1 MTTTADPTTRRLTGA
16 AASTFRAHLDLL
28 GPLPALDGS
37 RLIAMT
43 AAAGLT
49 GRGGAAFPVGR
60 KLAAVQAAGRGVVVG
75 NGAEGEPASSKDR
88 ALLAQAPHL
97 VLDGL
102 ALTARAVGA
111 ARAYLYAPQ
120 DLLDGPIARALRERR
135 DDVRVRTVEAVDTF
149 VAGQSSAVVA
159 AINGSRPVPTM
170 APPYVHQ
177 RGVGGRPTLVQNVET
192 LAQLALLARYG
203 PEWFR
208 GVGTSDEP
216 GTRLVTVSGEVR
228 SPGVYEVAGGTA
240 LASVLDLAGG
250 ISTPVQALLIGGY
263 HGAWVPWNSA
273 TTTLPYA
280 RAALARY
287 GADPGA
293 GAVVALSAA
302 RCGVRAGA
310 EIAEYLAGQSAGQC
324 GPCVNGLPAVAEQL
338 ARLAAGR
345 TGPSAVRELR
355 RIVGLV
361 EGRGACHHPDG
372 TARFVRSTLAIFGY
386 EVDLHLAGRCSAP
399 GPSRWNGRR

>member
-60 KLAAVQAAGRGVVVG
+60 KLAGVQAAGRGVVVG

-177 RGVGGRPTLVQNVET
+177 RGVAGRPTLVQNVET

-203 PEWFR
+203 PDGSGASAR
-208 GVGTSDEP
+208 SDEP

-240 LASVLDLAGG
+240 AGLGARPRRRDLD
-250 ISTPVQALLIGGY
+250 T
-263 HGAWVPWNSA
+263 
-273 TTTLPYA
+273 
-280 RAALARY
+280 
-287 GADPGA
+287 GA
-293 GAVVALSAA
+293 GAPDRRLPRRLGALELSDDDPA
-302 RCGVRAGA
+302 VRACGTRALRRGPGGRGCRRA
-310 EIAEYLAGQSAGQC
+310 ERR
-324 GPCVNGLPAVAEQL
+324 AV
-338 ARLAAGR
+338 RRAGR
-345 TGPSAVRELR
+345 R
-355 RIVGLV
+355 RD
-361 EGRGACHHPDG
+361 R
-372 TARFVRSTLAIFGY
+372 
-386 EVDLHLAGRCSAP
+386 
-399 GPSRWNGRR
+399 